1 MFDILELNTKKM
13 TEMAE
18 KFNELYKDTGLK
30 PEAFIEAFSK
40 MSAQAPAMP
49 KVNFNKNGYEIRT
62 QVLEMAQGN
71 VWNDYHAKFA
81 GWEQTIKRDQET
93 GEVVNT
99 VTLPEI
105 PGADEVLET
114 AQKFYDFIN
123 NNK

>member
-81 GWEQTIKRDQET
+81 GWEQTVKRDQET
-93 GEVVNT
+93 GEVVMN
-99 VTLPEI
+99 VSMPEV
-105 PGADEVLET
+105 PGADAVLEACLLYT
-114 AQKFYDFIN
+114 SPSPRD
-123 NNK
+123 

>member
-81 GWEQTIKRDQET
+81 GWEQTVKRDQET

-105 PGADEVLET
+105 PGAGEVLET